1 MDMNGEQLIP
11 LPRQRV
17 WEALNDPE
25 TLKACIPGCE
35 SIERVSDAEYKIAM
49 TAAIGPV
56 KAKFSG
62 KLLLSDLNPPE
73 SYTIAFEGSGG
84 AAGFGK
90 GGAKVVLAPEG
101 DSTRLV
107 YTAHATVGGK
117 LAQIGSRLI
126 DGVAKKMTEDFSR
139 SSIRSSRRLRRKR
152 HLPLGKQRP
161 RQERPCPPGPGSS
174 SPSSSRWRCSS
185 SGADRYGVG
194 TTTSIRPRMRSTDAE
209 SPAASASLA
218 CAVSH
223 ASSGRRH
230 PRSDAVST
238 ASATLSGARSPER
251 NNALA
256 PIRRDSGSSIFFN
269 TSLRTAPPI
278 TAFTAP

>member
-1 MDMNGEQLIP
+1 MDMTGEQLIP

-25 TLKACIPGCE
+25 TLKACITGCE
-35 SIERVSDAEYKIAM
+35 SIDRVSDTEYKVAL

-101 DSTRLV
+101 ESTRLV
-107 YTAHATVGGK
+107 YAANATVGGK

-126 DGVAKKMTEDFSR
+126 DGVAKKM
-139 SSIRSSRRLRRKR
+139 
-152 HLPLGKQRP
+152 
-161 RQERPCPPGPGSS
+161 
-174 SPSSSRWRCSS
+174 
-185 SGADRYGVG
+185 
-194 TTTSIRPRMRSTDAE
+194 AE
-209 SPAASASLA
+209 EFFAKFNQIVAPAPAETAAVTSPAASPTRKNGLPVWGWIVIAI
-218 CAVSH
+218 VI
-223 ASSGRRH
+223 
-230 PRSDAVST
+230 
-238 ASATLSGARSPER
+238 
-251 NNALA
+251 ALA
-256 PIRRDSGSSIFFN
+256 VLMIRR
-269 TSLRTAPPI
+269 
-278 TAFTAP
+278 